1 MNIRFQYLNNR
12 PAWQRYLIFALSI
25 MFMIALFWIGMV
37 FFIGF
42 AILAFVVALI
52 NTIKVKLTGRP
63 LFSGPKHFHRYQSQF
78 RQTNVIEGE
87 LVEPHKDDENK

>member
-12 PAWQRYLIFALSI
+12 PVWQRYLIFALSI

-42 AILAFVVALI
+42 AVLAFVVAVI
-52 NTIKVKLTGRP
+52 NTIKMKFTGRP

-78 RQTNVIEGE
+78 KQSNIIEGE
-87 LVEPHKDDENK
+87 VIDTDKDKNK